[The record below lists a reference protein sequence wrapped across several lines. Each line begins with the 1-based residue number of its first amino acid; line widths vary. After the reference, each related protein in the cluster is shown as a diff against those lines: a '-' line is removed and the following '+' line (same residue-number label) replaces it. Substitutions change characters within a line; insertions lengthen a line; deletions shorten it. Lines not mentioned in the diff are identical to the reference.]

1 MKAWRFRLFYA
12 SGCGPSDGG
21 SLSSF
26 DVGLGTRRGSCYDKG
41 ERSAAVSASP
51 YSSVDGGSVLNHLS
65 RDVCGEEVLEWL
77 ASGEFWRYGGELHA
91 AAALFVS
98 RVFNVWAFGPY
109 FECVW
114 AGGPVVCGLHPFC
127 IFAGLGPFH

>member
-1 MKAWRFRLFYA
+1 M
-12 SGCGPSDGG
+12 
-21 SLSSF
+21 
-26 DVGLGTRRGSCYDKG
+26 
-41 ERSAAVSASP
+41 VSRE
-51 YSSVDGGSVLNHLS
+51 VFFSVLAVISGGGDLAGAIESLRLRNHLS

-77 ASGEFWRYGGELHA
+77 ASGEFWRYGQGFGGELHA

-127 IFAGLGPFH
+127 IFAGFGPFH

>member
-1 MKAWRFRLFYA
+1 M
-12 SGCGPSDGG
+12 
-21 SLSSF
+21 
-26 DVGLGTRRGSCYDKG
+26 
-41 ERSAAVSASP
+41 VSRE
-51 YSSVDGGSVLNHLS
+51 VFFSVLALIS
-65 RDVCGEEVLEWL
+65 GGGDLAEVLEWL